1 VLFNT
6 TASGQYTHPDG
17 LVYGGSG
24 PEWSNRILRRIV
36 DEHLAASQRVSFID
50 WHTGI
55 GEYGEPFFLCFND
68 EGSAEQAQAAQWW
81 GAERVR
87 DQRPHGLARPD
98 YQGLVFRGVAF
109 EFRFKADEHHRRYWD
124 LAFVFGSVTA
134 TFFQGVTLGAYIEGI
149 TVVGRAFHG
158 GAWDWISPFSLF
170 TGVGLVVGYALL
182 GCTWLI
188 MKTEGRLHR
197 HMCDIARPLTLTL
210 LAVITVLSVWT
221 PLAQPQI
228 AQRWFSLPNMF
239 WFFPVPVLVAAAGFE
254 LIRRVRATPAAGPF
268 MLSLAL
274 VFLAYTGLGISI
286 WPAIIPPDVSIW
298 TASAPPQSQG
308 FALVGALLIIPI
320 ILAYTAWSYYVF
332 RGKVRTGEEFH

>member
-1 VLFNT
+1 MGIDLALIWAVIILF
-6 TASGQYTHPDG
+6 GVMMYVVMDG
-17 LVYGGSG
+17 FDL
-24 PEWSNRILRRIV
+24 
-36 DEHLAASQRVSFID
+36 
-50 WHTGI
+50 GI
-55 GEYGEPFFLCFND
+55 GILFPLIRDRD
-68 EGSAEQAQAAQWW
+68 ERDVMVNTVAPVWDGNETWLVLGGAGLMAAFPLAYSVILSALHLPL
-81 GAERVR
+81 VFM
-87 DQRPHGLARPD
+87 LL
-98 YQGLVFRGVAF
+98 GLVFRGVAF

-149 TVVGRAFHG
+149 AVVGRAYQG

-170 TGVGLVVGYALL
+170 TGLGLVAGYALL

-197 HMCDIARPLTLTL
+197 HMCSIAQPLTFTL
-210 LAVITVLSVWT
+210 LAVIAVLSVWT
-221 PLAQPQI
+221 PLAQPHI

-239 WFFPVPVLVAAAGFE
+239 WFLPVPVLVAAAGFD
-254 LIRRVRATPAAGPF
+254 LIRRVRGTPAAGPF
-268 MLSLAL
+268 LLSLAL

-286 WPAIIPPDVSIW
+286 WPAIIPPDISIW

-320 ILAYTAWSYYVF
+320 ILVYTAWSYYVF

>member
-1 VLFNT
+1 MGIDLALIWAVIILF
-6 TASGQYTHPDG
+6 GVMMYVVMDG
-17 LVYGGSG
+17 FDL
-24 PEWSNRILRRIV
+24 
-36 DEHLAASQRVSFID
+36 
-50 WHTGI
+50 GI
-55 GEYGEPFFLCFND
+55 GILFPLIRDRD
-68 EGSAEQAQAAQWW
+68 ERDVMVNTVAPVWDGNETWLVLGGAGLMAAFPLAYSVILSALHLPL
-81 GAERVR
+81 VFM
-87 DQRPHGLARPD
+87 LL
-98 YQGLVFRGVAF
+98 GLVFRGVAF

-149 TVVGRAFHG
+149 AVVGRAYQG
-158 GAWDWISPFSLF
+158 GAWDWVSPFSLF
-170 TGVGLVVGYALL
+170 TGLGLVVGYALL

-197 HMCDIARPLTLTL
+197 HMCSIARPLTFAL
-210 LAVITVLSVWT
+210 LAVIAVLSVWT
-221 PLAQPQI
+221 PLAQPHI

-239 WFFPVPVLVAAAGFE
+239 WFLPVPVLVAAAGFD
-254 LIRRVRATPAAGPF
+254 LIRRVRGTPAAGPF
-268 MLSLAL
+268 LLSLAL

-286 WPAIIPPDVSIW
+286 WPAIIPPDISIW